1 MWKKYFGNTK
11 FYKEVLFIAIPVM
24 GHMFV
29 TTLVALIDNFMVA
42 QLGDIKMSGVN
53 ISNQIFFIV
62 QVATSSLATA
72 GGIFLAQYT
81 GAREKKGMQQ
91 AFRFK
96 VLMLLLVAII
106 SIIVVVLF
114 CEPLLYAMAGKN
126 TNAQD
131 IIPYGKQY
139 MLIIVFTFIPFALST
154 ALGTSLRE
162 TGSPRAP
169 FVIALI
175 AALTN
180 VIGNYIFI
188 YGNFGAPKLEVA
200 GAAYSTVFAKILE
213 FILLILFSYKKDF
226 FVSLFRIFK
235 VELKVVKEIFKRSG
249 WLLLADLTWAF
260 SETIINAVYNGM
272 GGSEVVSGMSAGW
285 TICDLF
291 FLTHIGLG
299 TAITVVIGGLL
310 GQNKLDEARE
320 KSRWFIGLSLIVGIV
335 VGGIEALSSLI
346 LVPSIFGQLSVAA
359 QTVAMRLLLVVA
371 AYLPIWSLTN
381 AQYYVL
387 LAGGDSFSMSMI
399 DSSINAFISVP
410 LAFLLARYTGV
421 GPVLLYAIIKI
432 ASIIKPILT
441 YFPLKKETW
450 VKNLTVQ

>member
-1 MWKKYFGNTK
+1 
-11 FYKEVLFIAIPVM
+11 
-24 GHMFV
+24 
-29 TTLVALIDNFMVA
+29 
-42 QLGDIKMSGVN
+42 
-53 ISNQIFFIV
+53 
-62 QVATSSLATA
+62 
-72 GGIFLAQYT
+72 
-81 GAREKKGMQQ
+81 
-91 AFRFK
+91 
-96 VLMLLLVAII
+96 
-106 SIIVVVLF
+106 
-114 CEPLLYAMAGKN
+114 
-126 TNAQD
+126 
-131 IIPYGKQY
+131 
-139 MLIIVFTFIPFALST
+139 
-154 ALGTSLRE
+154 
-162 TGSPRAP
+162 
-169 FVIALI
+169 
-175 AALTN
+175 
-180 VIGNYIFI
+180 
-188 YGNFGAPKLEVA
+188 
-200 GAAYSTVFAKILE
+200 
-213 FILLILFSYKKDF
+213 
-226 FVSLFRIFK
+226 
-235 VELKVVKEIFKRSG
+235 
-249 WLLLADLTWAF
+249 
-260 SETIINAVYNGM
+260 M

-450 VKNLTVQ
+450 VKNLTAQ